1 MILISSI
8 GLNRAH
14 PRVFW
19 KEHQHEFPILASL
32 ARDILA
38 IPASGAGVE
47 RLFNC
52 ARDIC
57 HYRRGQLKPE
67 TIRELMLKMCSS
79 KFELE
84 QAELDFTKEYL
95 SAGEGA
101 IIDQERSPVQPV
113 TELEWFEPISD
124 NEEDDEE
131 DKDELPPEYPSA
143 QSTQAGQKRPRS
155 STSESLD
162 DEPQLPEMQAE
173 ESETQRRF
181 RRKRRAPKMPDGFE
195 IDHL

>member
-1 MILISSI
+1 MILISST

-19 KEHQHEFPILASL
+19 KEHQHEFPVLASL

-67 TIRELMLKMCSS
+67 TIRDLMLQMCSS

-101 IIDQERSPVQPV
+101 LIDQERSSVQPV
-113 TELEWFEPISD
+113 TDLEWFEPISD
-124 NEEDDEE
+124 DEEDDEE
-131 DKDELPPEYPSA
+131 DRDEL
-143 QSTQAGQKRPRS
+143 STQARQKRPRS

-162 DEPQLPEMQAE
+162 DEPQLPEMQTE

-195 IDHL
+195 IDQL